1 MKDSKLC
8 NGLPFQKYIHQEVN
22 AHMPYEQHQEKN
34 YSQDRSKVYAAA
46 LKSVEK
52 LKGQMVSS
60 KPDDFRFEVKFDK
73 TLLGKVLG
81 ERTNLTCIVQAD
93 GEQSKVVVDAYPLDA
108 VGRKLMFGARKGVT
122 QEVVNLFTEYLEINL
137 N

>member
-1 MKDSKLC
+1 
-8 NGLPFQKYIHQEVN
+8 
-22 AHMPYEQHQEKN
+22 MPYDLHQEKS
-34 YSQDRSKVYAAA
+34 YSQDKSQVYDAA

-60 KPDDFRFEVKFDK
+60 KPAEFRFEVKFDK

-81 ERTNLTCIVQAD
+81 DRTQLTCVIQTA
-93 GEQSKVVVDAYPLDA
+93 GSESKVVVDAYPLDA

-122 QEVVNLFTEYLEINL
+122 QEVINLFTEHLESNL
-137 N
+137 K

>member
-1 MKDSKLC
+1 MGC
-8 NGLPFQKYIHQEVN
+8 LPSFPKYISRK
-22 AHMPYEQHQEKN
+22 ARSRMPLEQHQEKN
-34 YSQDRSKVYAAA
+34 YSQDRSKVYDAA

-52 LKGQMVSS
+52 LKGQILSS
-60 KPDDFRFEVKFDK
+60 KPEDFRFEVKFDK

-81 ERTNLTCIVQAD
+81 ERTNLTCTVQAD

-122 QEVVNLFTEYLEINL
+122 QDVINLFTEHLENNL
-137 N
+137 I